1 MGFGESMKVS
11 IRSRSCFGGI
21 LRIFSVVDYILFI
34 TSDVDVKANDNEIR
48 DYKYVDKAELQAM
61 FAEEGGFISY
71 PESRDG
77 VHNYRRKLLHAMVQI
92 DCSWLPLWLVGRAA
106 GP

>member
-1 MGFGESMKVS
+1 M
-11 IRSRSCFGGI
+11 
-21 LRIFSVVDYILFI
+21 RIFSVVDYILFI

-61 FAEEGGFISY
+61 FAEEGRFISY

-92 DCSWLPLWLVGRAA
+92 DCS
-106 GP
+106 